1 MPEKAT
7 AVINR
12 QIKLTIVFIISI
24 VRKVEIYIS
33 PERAIARLFRR
44 GRREHVLYLHIPHAV
59 ISIPQACRFA
69 MQTDNFNQ
77 RAKHISVASYLR
89 IPSFLNIR
97 STNPISFPS
106 KKSGALY
113 HIPPINT
120 RGFVHFT
127 LPLNRKKDRPLITPK
142 TQSAPEIHLESYGER
157 FSPFPD
163 RTLHVFRGH
172 VRKTPRGDHAC
183 VNRHR

>member
-1 MPEKAT
+1 M
-7 AVINR
+7 
-12 QIKLTIVFIISI
+12 ISI
-24 VRKVEIYIS
+24 VREAELCIS
-33 PERAIARLFRR
+33 PERAIARPFSPWQE
-44 GRREHVLYLHIPHAV
+44 GACSYLHIPHAV
-59 ISIPQACRFA
+59 ISIPQACRFT

-89 IPSFLNIR
+89 ISSFLNI
-97 STNPISFPS
+97 SPTNPISFPS

-172 VRKTPRGDHAC
+172 VRKTPRGDHALPLGGTPPYP
-183 VNRHR
+183 